1 MLKEAVCLLK
11 NHRCFNRIDFVKHE
25 SREEVIMNYSLPVL
39 PTISTTFIVLSA
51 VTVAIGWYQIRQRK
65 IEAHKKTML
74 LAAVFAIIFFIIYAS
89 RTVFIGNTA
98 FGGPDD
104 IKIYYTL
111 FLIFH
116 ITLAT
121 TGAVFGIVTLLTGYT
136 NKLEKHRKL
145 GPITSII
152 WFFTAITGVAVYLL
166 LYVFYHGGET
176 TSVIKAI
183 LGF

>member
-1 MLKEAVCLLK
+1 MG
-11 NHRCFNRIDFVKHE
+11 
-25 SREEVIMNYSLPVL
+25 SLPIL
-39 PTISTTFIVLSA
+39 PTISTAFIALSA
-51 VTVAIGWYQIRQRK
+51 VTVAIGWILIKQRK
-65 IEAHKKTML
+65 IEAHKKTMF
-74 LAAVFAIIFFIIYAS
+74 LAAIFALLFFLIYVS

-111 FLIFH
+111 FLVFH
-116 ITLAT
+116 IFLAT
-121 TGAVFGIVTLLTGYT
+121 TGAVFGIVTLLTGYK
-136 NKLEKHRKL
+136 NKLAKHRKL
-145 GPITSII
+145 GPVTSVI

-166 LYVFYHGGET
+166 LYVFYKGGET

>member
-1 MLKEAVCLLK
+1 M
-11 NHRCFNRIDFVKHE
+11 D
-25 SREEVIMNYSLPVL
+25 YSLPIL
-39 PTISTTFIVLSA
+39 PTLSTAFIVLSA
-51 VTVAIGWYQIRQRK
+51 ITVAIGWMQISQK
-65 IEAHKKTML
+65 KLEAHKKTMT
-74 LAAVFAIIFFIIYAS
+74 LAAVFAIIFFVIYAS
-89 RTVFIGNTA
+89 RTIFIGNTA
-98 FGGPDD
+98 FGGPDE
-104 IKIYYTL
+104 IKIYYTI

-121 TGAVFGIVTLLTGYT
+121 VGAVLGIISLYTGYK
-136 NKLEKHRKL
+136 NNLARHRKL
-145 GPITSII
+145 GPITSIV